1 MSSDDVEPLQ
11 SQIHTTLAA
20 VKNLSRTL
28 LMLEQHR
35 EVPFPT
41 RHPRKGEEVVF
52 VQLRWWNKL
61 VLCPV
66 LPTPGVTSGHCVC
79 NSSVTLGRFQH
90 EEHETYPAVLEEGPG
105 GDPVVFLPGGG
116 VS

>member
-1 MSSDDVEPLQ
+1 MQRRRRATAITNPHNARGSEESLSNFTDAEA
-11 SQIHTTLAA
+11 TLE
-20 VKNLSRTL
+20 
-28 LMLEQHR
+28 M
-35 EVPFPT
+35 PFPT

-52 VQLRWWNKL
+52 VLLRWWNKL
-61 VLCPV
+61 VLYPV